1 MCEGYVQ
8 QRAVDVDV
16 WRGFAGG
23 MRFPAPALAVGSMVT
38 VQLGA
43 ALSTHLFDALTP
55 SGSAW
60 LRIALAAAVLLA
72 VARPRGLDRRALA
85 AMALLGGATA
95 VMTLAFVE
103 ALARIPLGT
112 AVAIEFL
119 GPLGVA
125 AVRAHRP
132 AAAAWPLLALVG
144 VLGLTSPWAGT
155 VDPAGVAY
163 AAAAGAGWAGY
174 LVLTQRVGTAVPGV
188 AGVAGSLAV
197 ATLLAAPLAAGPAV
211 AGLTWPL
218 LAQAAGIALLV
229 PLLPYVL
236 ELAALRR
243 MALSAFGTLMALE
256 PAIATGFGLLL
267 LAQSPSPAQAA
278 GVALVVAAGIGAQRT
293 ARTVAA
299 SSAGSVVGR
308 SQTKP
313 RHTYAAA

>member
-1 MCEGYVQ
+1 VRWTRTYGRRTLVPVRY
-8 QRAVDVDV
+8 
-16 WRGFAGG
+16 
-23 MRFPAPALAVGSMVT
+23 PAPALAVGSMLS

-55 SGSAW
+55 AGSAW
-60 LRIALAAAVLLA
+60 LRLAVAGAVLLA
-72 VARPRGLDRRALA
+72 WARPRLGRRTLA
-85 AMALLGGATA
+85 AAALLGVASAG
-95 VMTLAFVE
+95 MTLAFVE

-132 AAAAWPLLALVG
+132 AAAVWPALALLG
-144 VLGLTSPWAGT
+144 VVGLTEPWTGR
-155 VDPAGVAY
+155 VDPAGVAFAA
-163 AAAAGAGWAGY
+163 AAAAGWAAY
-174 LVLTQRVGTAVPGV
+174 LVLTQRVGSAAPGV
-188 AGVAGSLAV
+188 GGLAVSLGVAALV
-197 ATLLAAPLAAGPAV
+197 AAPVAAGPALS
-211 AGLTWPL
+211 GLSWPL
-218 LAQAAGIALLV
+218 LAQGVGLAALV

-243 MALSAFGTLMALE
+243 MTLAAFGTLMALE
-256 PAIATGFGLLL
+256 PAIATLLGLALL
-267 LAQSPSPAQAA
+267 GQAPAAVQVA

-299 SSAGSVVGR
+299 SSSADVVGR

-313 RHTYAAA
+313 RQTYAAV